1 MPPDHPPN
9 PAPELLEHGA
19 GLPEL
24 EAAARGCVSCPLYR
38 HATQTVFGEGP
49 PGATF
54 LFVGEQPGD
63 QEDQEGAPFVGPAG
77 GMLDRALE
85 EAGIERADAYVT
97 NVVKHFK
104 WKPGSGSKPRLHAKP
119 NKSEIRACRPWLDAE
134 IERVDP
140 AVVVCLGATAAQALL
155 GEEVRVTRD
164 RGVALDLATGRT
176 ALVTIHPSAVL
187 RTPKDDRAAA
197 FGGLVDDLRAA
208 ASLAAG

>member
-1 MPPDHPPN
+1 MSRDHPPN
-9 PAPELLEHGA
+9 PAPELLEQGA

-24 EAAARGCVSCPLYR
+24 EAAARECTSCPLYR
-38 HATQTVFGEGP
+38 DATQTVFGEGP

-63 QEDQEGAPFVGPAG
+63 REDQEGVPFVGPAG
-77 GMLDRALE
+77 GMLDRALVD
-85 EAGIERADAYVT
+85 AGIERDDAYVT

-104 WKPGSGSKPRLHAKP
+104 WKPGSASKPRLHAKP
-119 NKSEIRACRPWLDAE
+119 NKREIRACRPWLDAE

-155 GEEVRVTRD
+155 GGDVRVTRD
-164 RGVALDLATGRT
+164 RGMAMDLGTGRH

-187 RTPKDDRAAA
+187 RTPKADRAAA
-197 FGGLVDDLRAA
+197 YRGLVDDLQAA
-208 ASLAAG
+208 VRLAAG